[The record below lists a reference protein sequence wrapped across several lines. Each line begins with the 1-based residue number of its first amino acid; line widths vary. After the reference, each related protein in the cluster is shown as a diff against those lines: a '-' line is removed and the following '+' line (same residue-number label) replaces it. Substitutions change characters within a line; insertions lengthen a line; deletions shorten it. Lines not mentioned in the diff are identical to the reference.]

1 MRKTNK
7 TWFVRWIGVLMCA
20 VMLGGALV
28 VNGAAASAA
37 TVSATVS
44 PDITVKV
51 DGQTQTFFTVSG
63 TQVHPILYNG
73 TTYLP
78 VRAIG
83 VLMNKNVNWD
93 QSTLTVTLSGTRTTS
108 AAAGVLDENPTK
120 RVVQAQLRP
129 DFTIV
134 VDGASRAFTD
144 ANGAAVYPMLYSGTT
159 YLPLRAIGGL
169 MGKTVSWDAQTRTAS
184 LSGGSGDS
192 LVTDADSFGPDAN
205 AGQTNPQPTQPGSGA
220 DSCIGEAKARSIAL
234 NHAGLTEGQVTFIQT
249 KLDHDKGRWEYE
261 VEFYTAGYQEYDYEI
276 DALTGEILEF
286 DYDAEHWSPPQQN
299 TNASKIGVEKAKAAA
314 VGHAGLSSGQV
325 SFVKA
330 KLDYDDGRW
339 TYEIEFI
346 SGTWEYEYEIDAYS
360 GAVLKYERE
369 SIYD

>member
-1 MRKTNK
+1 
-7 TWFVRWIGVLMCA
+7 
-20 VMLGGALV
+20 
-28 VNGAAASAA
+28 
-37 TVSATVS
+37 
-44 PDITVKV
+44 
-51 DGQTQTFFTVSG
+51 
-63 TQVHPILYNG
+63 
-73 TTYLP
+73 
-78 VRAIG
+78 
-83 VLMNKNVNWD
+83 
-93 QSTLTVTLSGTRTTS
+93 
-108 AAAGVLDENPTK
+108 
-120 RVVQAQLRP
+120 
-129 DFTIV
+129 
-134 VDGASRAFTD
+134 
-144 ANGAAVYPMLYSGTT
+144 MLYSGTT

-192 LVTDADSFGPDAN
+192 LVTDADSFGPGAN
-205 AGQTNPQPTQPGSGA
+205 AGQTHPQPPQPGSGA

-314 VGHAGLSSGQV
+314 VSHAGLSSGQV